1 MANSQPDEQSPKLRH
16 PDEIDEIF
24 GRANPNPNREG
35 CPPKQVLIAL
45 ARKQRPLD
53 DPAYVHLTRCSPCYL
68 EVRALQE
75 RFARERRRRMSALA
89 AVAVLVLAMAT
100 GLWFVVARRAGP
112 DVRAELDLRPYALT
126 RSEAT
131 PANREPLVL
140 PRGRATLTVLL
151 PTGSEPGEYEIQIL
165 DRSLAS
171 EASGAGTASIANYV
185 TTLRTT
191 LNLSSMGPG
200 DYQLAVRRA
209 GQQWQLFPVRL
220 Q

>member
-35 CPPKQVLIAL
+35 CPPKEVLIAL

-75 RFARERRRRMSALA
+75 GFARASRRRVFAFA
-89 AVAVLVLAMAT
+89 AVAVVVLAIGAGVWLVLAM
-100 GLWFVVARRAGP
+100 RPGP

-151 PTGSEPGEYEIQIL
+151 PTGSDPGDYEIQVL
-165 DRSLAS
+165 DRDLTST
-171 EASGAGTASIANYV
+171 ASGAGTASITDYV
-185 TTLRTT
+185 TTLHTT
-191 LNLSSMGPG
+191 LNLSSVQAG

-220 Q
+220 K